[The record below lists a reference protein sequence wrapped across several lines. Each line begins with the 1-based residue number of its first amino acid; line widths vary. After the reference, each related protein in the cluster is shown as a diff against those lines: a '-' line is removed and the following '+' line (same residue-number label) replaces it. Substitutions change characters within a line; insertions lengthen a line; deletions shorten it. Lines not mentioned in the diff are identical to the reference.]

1 MMRRQQQ
8 NVDRRITRNQ
18 TKMLKAEE
26 EILMSTFQ
34 EVDVSDRESL
44 IEKKSQEEKEED
56 SDKKILKQN
65 IRKDLHNIVLLMF
78 LYLLQGIPLGLS
90 GSIPYILSSR
100 KVSYADQGT
109 FSFALWPF
117 SLKLLWYYSSFNLSI
132 QMINK

>member
-1 MMRRQQQ
+1 MRRQQQ
-8 NVDRRITRNQ
+8 NVDKRITRNQ
-18 TKMLKAEE
+18 TKMLQAEE
-26 EILMSTFQ
+26 EIFMSTFQ
-34 EVDVSDRESL
+34 EVNVSDRESL
-44 IEKKSQEEKEED
+44 IERNSQEEKEED
-56 SDKKILKQN
+56 SDKKIHKQN

-117 SLKLLWYYSSFNLSI
+117 SLKLLWY
-132 QMINK
+132 

>member
-8 NVDRRITRNQ
+8 NVDKRITRNKAQ
-18 TKMLKAEE
+18 MLQAEE
-26 EILMSTFQ
+26 GMLMSTFQ
-34 EVDVSDRESL
+34 EVSALDSEYL
-44 IEKKSQEEKEED
+44 IEKNVREEEVEEL
-56 SDKKILKQN
+56 DKKIPKQN

-90 GSIPYILSSR
+90 GSIPFILSSR

-117 SLKLLWYYSSFNLSI
+117 SLKLLWYY
-132 QMINK
+132 